1 MCLYSKMYWKEVGA
15 YILAFTF
22 SILVITYLLNIPALI
37 TQNPTIVRG
46 YYYTRAWPNLLLDL
60 FFVAVYLLVA
70 AAIIKILKIEK
81 TSSKFVVVIATTLAI
96 TSGWCFYF
104 RSQPMTSAFF
114 SQWFNTVGY
123 SSALY
128 DAILIGFTY
137 LVYERI
143 LEYL

>member
-1 MCLYSKMYWKEVGA
+1 MYWKEIGA

-22 SILVITYLLNIPALI
+22 SILVITYLLNIPAII

-60 FFVAVYLLVA
+60 FFVGVYLLVA
-70 AAIIKILKIEK
+70 VAIIRWWKVEK

-96 TSGWCFYF
+96 TSICCAYF
-104 RSQPMTSAFF
+104 QNQPITSAFF

-143 LEYL
+143 LQYL